1 MAAMTRDQ
9 AREAALRLNVSRE
22 SWNRVEAFVDLLL
35 IWQQRINL
43 ISPGSIPE
51 IWERHVLDSLQL
63 LPLLPRGTTAF
74 ADLGSGSGFP
84 ALPLAIASGAEA
96 HLYESN
102 GKKAAFLRE
111 ALRQCGA
118 KGTVHLTRLEEVP
131 NQARPVVQVVTA
143 RALAPLETLLA
154 WAEPFLASGARG
166 LFHKGQDIDTEL
178 TQAAKSW
185 RIRFDAHRSLTD
197 SRAVILEV
205 EEAHRVPTEP
215 VETRG
220 SPRDSG

>member
-1 MAAMTRDQ
+1 MDRIQAGAA
-9 AREAALRLNVSRE
+9 AARLNVSRE
-22 SWNRVEAFVDLLL
+22 SWTRIEGFVDLLL
-35 IWQQRINL
+35 TWQRRINL
-43 ISPGSIPE
+43 ISPASIPE

-63 LPLLPRGTTAF
+63 LSLLPPGTAAF

-111 ALRQCGA
+111 ALRLAGA
-118 KGTVHLTRLEEVP
+118 RGTVHLTRLEDVP
-131 NQARPVVQVVTA
+131 NQVRPEVQVVTA
-143 RALAPLETLLA
+143 RALAPLDTLLG
-154 WAEPFLASGARG
+154 WAEPFLAGGAKG

-185 RIRFDAHRSLTD
+185 RIRFHAHRSLTD

-205 EEAHRVPTEP
+205 EEAIRVPSDPRKIT
-215 VETRG
+215 G
-220 SPRDSG
+220 SG